1 MLNKLSNKLVI
12 CGLAAMATACNDS
25 NGSSTSTPTISHG
38 KSLTSSGAPSVDRS
52 KMLSELT
59 ATERVEFVR
68 AVETRVSGL
77 LNNNRLYENM
87 CNMSGAMAGLTQ
99 LASGESGASA
109 TNLCE
114 EVTSGCR
121 EGMSNV
127 PEGPIALEANPATFA
142 CDAPVNNVLGC
153 LEESVRVMEG
163 IRDVAGS
170 MTCTSPKSSV
180 ERLVRTLQRLA
191 PNRTDCENVQNACP
205 NLQMGMSN
213 SDESMSYEVDIER
226 PENPIETPDFDADNG
241 FDNGFDGADNGND
254 FDGPD
259 FDNGDNDD
267 EWGTDEGDEGDDD
280 FGSDDFEDDD
290 F

>member
-1 MLNKLSNKLVI
+1 MYQK
-12 CGLAAMATACNDS
+12 D
-25 NGSSTSTPTISHG
+25 P
-38 KSLTSSGAPSVDRS
+38 
-52 KMLSELT
+52 
-59 ATERVEFVR
+59 F
-68 AVETRVSGL
+68 
-77 LNNNRLYENM
+77 
-87 CNMSGAMAGLTQ
+87 
-99 LASGESGASA
+99 
-109 TNLCE
+109 
-114 EVTSGCR
+114 
-121 EGMSNV
+121 
-127 PEGPIALEANPATFA
+127 ALEANPATFA

-213 SDESMSYEVDIER
+213 SDESMSYEVDTDL
-226 PENPIETPDFDADNG
+226 PENPIETPDFDTDNG
-241 FDNGFDGADNGND
+241 FDNDFDGADDGND